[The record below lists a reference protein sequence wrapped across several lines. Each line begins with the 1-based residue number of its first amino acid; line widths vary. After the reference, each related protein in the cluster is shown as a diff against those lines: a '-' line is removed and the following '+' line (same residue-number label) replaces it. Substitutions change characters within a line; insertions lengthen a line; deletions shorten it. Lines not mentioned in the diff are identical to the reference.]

1 MALFNESGKAGRH
14 DHVEDEPDFT
24 AMIDMTFILL
34 AFFIVTSTMEVSSTL
49 VLPPAQTGKGL
60 EEKAVIITVFYDNDT
75 PEVYLADG
83 VKKDGPATMS
93 EITSYVAQG
102 VAQQR
107 TRVLIKADRETP
119 SGFVEEVARAAGRA
133 EGVQGF
139 FVAVKDNSM

>member
-1 MALFNESGKAGRH
+1 MSLFNEPGKAGRH
-14 DHVEDEPDFT
+14 DHVEEEPDFT

-60 EEKAVIITVFYDNDT
+60 EDKAVIITIFYDNDT

-83 VKKDGPATMS
+83 VRKNGPLSMS
-93 EITSYVAQG
+93 EITNEVAKELTP
-102 VAQQR
+102 QR
-107 TRVLIKADRETP
+107 SKILIKADRETP
-119 SGFVEEVARAAGRA
+119 SGFVEEVARAAGKA

>member
-1 MALFNESGKAGRH
+1 MSLFNEPGKAGRH
-14 DHVEDEPDFT
+14 DDVEAEPDFT

-60 EEKAVIITVFYDNDT
+60 EDKAVIITIFYDNDT

-83 VKKDGPATMS
+83 VRTNGPLSLS
-93 EITSYVAQG
+93 ELTNEVAKELTP
-102 VAQQR
+102 QR
-107 TRVLIKADRETP
+107 SKILIKADRETP
-119 SGFVEEVARAAGRA
+119 SGFVEEVARAAGKA

>member
-1 MALFNESGKAGRH
+1 MSLFYTGAKQHEH
-14 DHVEDEPDFT
+14 MEDEPDFT

-49 VLPPAQTGKGL
+49 TLPPARSGEGL
-60 EEKAVIITVFYDNDT
+60 TDKATIISIWYDDDT
-75 PEVYLADG
+75 PEVYLADARTG
-83 VKKDGPATMS
+83 SPATMS
-93 EITSYVAQG
+93 EITAYVAEG
-102 VAQQR
+102 ISQQR

-139 FVAVKDNSM
+139 FVAVKDYSM

>member
-1 MALFNESGKAGRH
+1 MALFNEGGGLKH
-14 DHVEDEPDFT
+14 HEHMDDEPDFT

-49 VLPPAQTGKGL
+49 SLPPARSGEGL
-60 EEKAVIITVFYDNDT
+60 ADKATIISIYYDT
-75 PEVYLADG
+75 ESPEVYLADG
-83 VKKDGPATMS
+83 RTGAPATMPDV
-93 EITSYVAQG
+93 TNYVAEG
-102 VAQQR
+102 VAAQK

-119 SGFVEEVARAAGRA
+119 SGFVEDVARAAGRA

>member
-75 PEVYLADG
+75 PEVYLADS

-102 VAQQR
+102 IAQQR